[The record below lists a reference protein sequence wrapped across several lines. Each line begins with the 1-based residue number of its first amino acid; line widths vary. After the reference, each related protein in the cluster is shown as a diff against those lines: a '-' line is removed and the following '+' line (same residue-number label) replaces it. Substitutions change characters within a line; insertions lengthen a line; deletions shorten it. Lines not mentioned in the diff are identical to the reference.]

1 MYMSK
6 SQFTVLRA
14 YHCQVIGQSFTCTIP
29 LTKFLNSTVYT
40 IKRKESYSCYRDIL
54 FSYYMH
60 HLNDEFIAKVTSTLE
75 ILKNATY
82 TGIYI
87 V

>member
-1 MYMSK
+1 
-6 SQFTVLRA
+6 
-14 YHCQVIGQSFTCTIP
+14 
-29 LTKFLNSTVYT
+29 
-40 IKRKESYSCYRDIL
+40 
-54 FSYYMH
+54 MH
-60 HLNDEFIAKVTSTLE
+60 HLNDEFIAIVTSTLE